1 MFLIYKTIEN
11 RYTNTSRRID
21 KFISGGVMIAGVYAC
36 EDALDLPYIEGTDI
50 LMLSK
55 FNSTI
60 KEGKII
66 NIQSMKSEGNIEQ
79 QE

>member
-1 MFLIYKTIEN
+1 MTIKEA
-11 RYTNTSRRID
+11 R
-21 KFISGGVMIAGVYAC
+21 
-36 EDALDLPYIEGTDI
+36 DALDLPYIEGTDI